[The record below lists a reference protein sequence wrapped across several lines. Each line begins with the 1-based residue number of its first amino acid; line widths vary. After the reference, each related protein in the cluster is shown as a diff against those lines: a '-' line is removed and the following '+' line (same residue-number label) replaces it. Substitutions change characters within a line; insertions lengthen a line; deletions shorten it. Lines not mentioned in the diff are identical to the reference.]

1 MPAKEIVCAYCGT
14 CGEIDVWGMNTGL
27 SSSVMFQYLGHN
39 PFSGHMH
46 FQCPVCEIVSL
57 VSPLSILGSGMITAD
72 THPAVGKTARG
83 ESFLSETQNTA
94 LTSLMTRQ
102 N

>member
-1 MPAKEIVCAYCGT
+1 MPGKEIVCAYCGT

-27 SSSVMFQYLGHN
+27 VSSVTFQYVGYN

-46 FQCPVCEIVSL
+46 FQCPLCEIVSL
-57 VSPLSILGSGMITAD
+57 VSPFSILGNGTITAD
-72 THPAVGKTARG
+72 IHPSVGNNGRG
-83 ESFLSETQNTA
+83 ESFLNETQDIA
-94 LTSLMTRQ
+94 LNSLMTRQ

>member
-1 MPAKEIVCAYCGT
+1 MATKEIVCAYCGT

-27 SSSVMFQYLGHN
+27 SSSVMFQYMGHN

-46 FQCPVCEIVSL
+46 FQCPSCQIVSL
-57 VSPLSILGSGMITAD
+57 VSPLSILGSGVVTAD
-72 THPAVGKTARG
+72 IHPSVGKAARR
-83 ESFLSETQNTA
+83 ESFLSETQNIA
-94 LTSLMTRQ
+94 LNSLVTRQ